1 LNQAL
6 LIGGSLSLLLA
17 LLAGVRHAA
26 RRIAMPAES
35 QRKLV
40 HLGLGLYC
48 LAFPWIFSAPWQV
61 AVLCALT
68 LAVLITLRLSKQPSD
83 GLGQALFSVGRNSYG
98 DLLFALAVAIVFFRS
113 GSAPVLYILPVAI
126 LTLSDAAA
134 ALVGSSYGRRRF
146 TVEAGQ
152 KSWEGVALFFL
163 TAWIIAMASLLLLSE
178 VPRLNVILL
187 GLFVAAFGAFI
198 EADSWRGLDNLF
210 VPVALQAILIDAI
223 PASEARLL
231 ELLLMLAGTMVVAIA
246 AARILQASQ
255 HVARAAGLVLFMFWT
270 IAGIEDVIL
279 PVTAF
284 VAAVVAQR
292 LRPLPIPFPHLDA
305 LFAIVAVGLF
315 WLVLGEGTGF
325 VAVDYSNLTFA
336 TAAAA
341 LIAMALPQR
350 RWLAACVAIA
360 VLGLQQAQAWL
371 LRPDDVRGLLFLG
384 SCTVALLA
392 AAQLGAATTGWLDRQ
407 RMPKAFGLGLG
418 AGLAAMAVLA

>member
-1 LNQAL
+1 LSQAL

-26 RRIAMPAES
+26 RRIEIPAES

-40 HLGLGLYC
+40 HLALGLYC
-48 LAFPWIFSAPWQV
+48 LAFPWIFIAPWQV

-68 LAVLITLRLSKQPSD
+68 LAVLITLRLSKQPSN

-113 GSAPVLYILPVAI
+113 GNAPVLYILPVAI

-163 TAWIIAMASLLLLSE
+163 TAWIIAMASLLLLSD

-231 ELLLMLAGTMVVAIA
+231 ELLLMLAGTMAVAIT
-246 AARILQASQ
+246 AARILQANQ
-255 HVARAAGLVLFMFWT
+255 HVARAAGLVLFMIWT
-270 IAGIEDVIL
+270 IAGIEDAIL
-279 PVTAF
+279 PVAAF
-284 VAAVVAQR
+284 SAAVVAQR
-292 LRPLPIPFPHLDA
+292 LRPVPVPFPHLTT
-305 LFAIVAVGLF
+305 LSAIVAVGLL
-315 WLVLGEGTGF
+315 WLVVGESAGF
-325 VAVDYSNLTFA
+325 VAIDYFNLSFA
-336 TAAAA
+336 VAAAA
-341 LIAMALPQR
+341 LIAMAVPHLGIAAAAA
-350 RWLAACVAIA
+350 LAALAM
-360 VLGLQQAQAWL
+360 QQAQAWL
-371 LRPDDVRGLLFLG
+371 LRPEDFRGIAFVSICAPALLLA
-384 SCTVALLA
+384 ALLA
-392 AAQLGAATTGWLDRQ
+392 AATAGWRERLRV
-407 RMPKAFGLGLG
+407 PKAFGLGLG